1 MPFVVLKSGYDVDI
15 TDGLTI
21 DIERPISPHVSVVIV
36 FIETDYRTTIRV
48 WASEDGDNWFMIDWR
63 KDTYVYQQAFLFT
76 GKHMRIELGAVS
88 GAKANYLI
96 VGGSL
101 S

>member
-21 DIERPISPHVSVVIV
+21 DIERPISPHVSVVFV
-36 FIETDYRTTIRV
+36 LIETDYRTDITV
-48 WASEDGDNWFMIDWR
+48 KAGEDATNWFTIDR
-63 KDTYVYQQAFLFT
+63 REDTYVYQQAFLFT
-76 GKHMRIELGAVS
+76 GKYMRVEIGAVS